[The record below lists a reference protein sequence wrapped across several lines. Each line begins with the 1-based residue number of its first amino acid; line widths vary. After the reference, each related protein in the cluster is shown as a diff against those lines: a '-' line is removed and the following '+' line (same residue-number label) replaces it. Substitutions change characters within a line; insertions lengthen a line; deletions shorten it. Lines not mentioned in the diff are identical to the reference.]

1 MDDFNYSSMYKY
13 STGKALVCG
22 GGSPSV
28 KTRVRLFNVG
38 LHFLAAK
45 VAFSCPPE
53 DRFGKIFWGLMTLG
67 QVESVPNF
75 C

>member
-1 MDDFNYSSMYKY
+1 MDEFNYSSMYKY

-45 VAFSCPPE
+45 VAFSCPPV
-53 DRFGKIFWGLMTLG
+53 DRFGKNLGGIMTLG
-67 QVESVPNF
+67 QVKSVANF